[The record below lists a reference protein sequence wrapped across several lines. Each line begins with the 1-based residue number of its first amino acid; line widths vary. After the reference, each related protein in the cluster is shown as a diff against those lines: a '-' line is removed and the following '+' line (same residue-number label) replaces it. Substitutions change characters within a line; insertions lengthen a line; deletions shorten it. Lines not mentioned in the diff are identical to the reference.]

1 MSDGSRP
8 LKRARSSFWGPNSV
22 TTSVPQ
28 ALAKEVGA
36 RKALARKV
44 KALLKGHEI
53 KSISQS
59 TLTSATSI
67 MTSSA
72 VVAYGGTSGA
82 GFNQSSLC
90 LTDEGDDVQNRNG
103 RRDMPTKLYLQ
114 GTVQGAGAS
123 ATAVRYR
130 FIIVQDR
137 GGDPNGAAPTWNT
150 IMETSAID
158 SWYERDNSERFLT
171 VFDSGVKVLV
181 GNVGGSAYS
190 TKIDTYKKV
199 IDLKKRFR
207 DANGIK
213 RAIVAREY
221 TDPVAIATP
230 TTCVRGALWFCFA
243 SDAAGASTQ
252 AGMDMSFKL
261 EFSDL

>member
-8 LKRARSSFWGPNSV
+8 LKRARSSFYSSSGV

-28 ALAKEVGA
+28 ALGKEVRA
-36 RKALARKV
+36 RKALQRKV
-44 KALLKGHEI
+44 NALLKGHEI

-114 GTVQGAGAS
+114 GTIQGAGAS

-130 FIIVQDR
+130 LVIVQDR
-137 GGDPNGAAPTWNT
+137 GGDPAGTAPTWNT

-158 SWYERDNSERFLT
+158 SWYERDNSERFLV
-171 VFDSGVKVLV
+171 VFDTGVKVLI

-199 IDLKKRFR
+199 INLKKKFR

-213 RAIVAREY
+213 RSIVAREY

-230 TTCVRGALWFCFA
+230 ATCVRGPLWLCFT
-243 SDAAGASTQ
+243 SDATGASTQ